1 MMREERMITINS
13 FRSHAIAIL
22 SLALMLGGL
31 GLAQA
36 AQAPAPIPAPASKL
50 PPPSITLADARA
62 IIDGAIAYARDRNVL
77 MAVMV
82 VDSAGNAVA
91 SERMDGVSANNM
103 LYAEG
108 KAYAAALQRQT
119 TETLSQLAK
128 DRPDRYFGIM
138 AMYPNKM
145 YLVGGG
151 EPIIVNGVL
160 VGAVGVAGLAQYED
174 EAAGRAG
181 IAAWERTRAAGRR

>member
-1 MMREERMITINS
+1 MNMLGQLS
-13 FRSHAIAIL
+13 FRNVVP
-22 SLALMLGGL
+22 LALLLIAGPGL
-31 GLAQA
+31 VQA
-36 AQAPAPIPAPASKL
+36 APAPPPAPIPAPQSRL
-50 PPPSITLADARA
+50 PAPSITLAEARM
-62 IIDGAIAYARDRNVL
+62 IIEGAIAYARERNVL

-82 VDSAGNAVA
+82 VDAAGNPIA

-108 KAYAAALQRQT
+108 KAFAAALQRQT
-119 TETLSQLAK
+119 TETLSQIAK

-138 AMYPNKM
+138 TMYPGKM

-151 EPIIVNGVL
+151 EPIIANGVL

-181 IAAWERTRAAGRR
+181 MAAWERSRPARR

>member
-1 MMREERMITINS
+1 MREKRMN
-13 FRSHAIAIL
+13 RLKRCAIL
-22 SLALMLGGL
+22 SLVLLLGGL
-31 GLAQA
+31 GFGEA
-36 AQAPAPIPAPASKL
+36 AQAPAPIPAPASTL
-50 PPPSITLADARA
+50 PPPSITLGEARA
-62 IIDGAIAYARDRNVL
+62 IIEGAIAYARQRNVL

-82 VDSAGNAVA
+82 VDSAGNPVA

-108 KAYAAALQRQT
+108 KAYASALQRQT

-138 AMYPNKM
+138 TMYPGKM

-151 EPIIVNGVL
+151 EPIILNGVL

-181 IAAWERTRAAGRR
+181 IAAWERTRANARR

>member
-1 MMREERMITINS
+1 MTMFMRCLS
-13 FRSHAIAIL
+13 QAIAIVC
-22 SLALMLGGL
+22 LALTLGGL
-31 GLAQA
+31 VDARA

-50 PPPSITLADARA
+50 PPPSISLADARA
-62 IIDGAIAYARDRNVL
+62 IIDGAVAYARERNVL
-77 MAVMV
+77 MAAIV

-128 DRPDRYFGIM
+128 GRPDRYFGIM
-138 AMYPNKM
+138 TMYPGKM

-160 VGAVGVAGLAQYED
+160 VGAVGVAGLAQFED

-181 IAAWERTRAAGRR
+181 IAALERARGNRR

>member
-1 MMREERMITINS
+1 MLKRV
-13 FRSHAIAIL
+13 L
-22 SLALMLGGL
+22 SQTVAVLAFALTLGGL
-31 GLAQA
+31 GDVQA

-62 IIDGAIAYARDRNVL
+62 ILDGAVAYARERNVL
-77 MAVMV
+77 MAAIV

-103 LYAEG
+103 FYAEG

-119 TETLSQLAK
+119 TETLGQLAK

-138 AMYPNKM
+138 TMYPGKM

-160 VGAVGVAGLAQYED
+160 VGAVGVAGLAQFED

-181 IAAWERTRAAGRR
+181 IAAWEKTRGARR